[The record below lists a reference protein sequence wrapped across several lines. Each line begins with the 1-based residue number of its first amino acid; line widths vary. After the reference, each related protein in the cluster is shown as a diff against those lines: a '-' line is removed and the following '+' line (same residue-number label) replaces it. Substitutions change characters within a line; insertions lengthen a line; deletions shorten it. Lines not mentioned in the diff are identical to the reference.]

1 MKDRAG
7 LEAATRGTGRQ
18 YAATPHEI
26 MAARPKGSVSPR
38 RMSAGTPARA
48 PQPQRALKYRYD
60 AFMEEWTSEE
70 SVVMI
75 ARKPFADGGMRWC
88 YKMYE
93 IDQDGKH
100 APGVAKVFK
109 VRERVKGLRTV
120 TQQ

>member
-1 MKDRAG
+1 MKDREG
-7 LEAATRGTGRQ
+7 LEAATRGTN
-18 YAATPHEI
+18 AATPQGI
-26 MAARPKGSVSPR
+26 MAARPKGSASPR